1 MIDPPLHA
9 VVWDFDNTLVDTRA
23 RNRSVTRR
31 ILSHLTG
38 RDPDEFEPLRSQR
51 AYDLATHRT
60 QNWQDLYRIHF
71 GLDDETTRAAG
82 RLWTDFQRDD
92 PTPTGWFE
100 GVREVIRALGGVP
113 QAIVSMNTRG
123 NIEKALESAD
133 LVAAFRL
140 VVGCEEVAYN
150 RQKPSPDGLLH
161 ALETLT
167 GLSDGRAVYVGD
179 HPVDA
184 ACAAVA
190 NHRLRA
196 GGQALRVVSVAAAY
210 GSEAGHDPWEIEPDF
225 RVDAPADLHRLLRR
239 ALAGARRV

>member
-9 VVWDFDNTLVDTRA
+9 VVWDFDNTLIDTRA

-31 ILSHLTG
+31 ILTHVTG

-71 GLDDETTRAAG
+71 GLDPETTRAAG
-82 RLWTDFQRDD
+82 RLWTEFQRDD
-92 PTPTGWFE
+92 PTPAGWFE
-100 GVREVIRALGGVP
+100 GVREVIHALRGVP
-113 QAIVSMNTRG
+113 QAIVSMNTRD
-123 NIEKALESAD
+123 NIRKALEAAD
-133 LVAAFRL
+133 LVTAFSL

-150 RQKPSPDGLLH
+150 RQKPRPDGLLH

-167 GLSDGRAVYVGD
+167 GLSDGQAVYVGD

-184 ACAAVA
+184 ACVAAA
-190 NHRLRA
+190 NRRLSARGA
-196 GGQALRVVSVAAAY
+196 ALRVISVAAAY
-210 GSEAGHDPWEIEPDF
+210 GSEAGHDPWEVEPDF
-225 RVDAPADLHRLLRR
+225 RVDAPVELHGLLRR
-239 ALAGARRV
+239 ALARAGGV